1 MALDAASADGEG
13 VAVFFPSAA
22 AFRRWLRTNHR
33 KAQVL
38 LVGFHKKATGRP
50 TMTWPESVDEAL
62 CYGWIDGVRRRH
74 DATSYTIRFTP
85 RRATSKWSA
94 INLARVKV
102 LTAAGRMT
110 AAGLAIHAA
119 RKEPDHAGYSY
130 SLRVVGPFAP
140 VRLRAFKRDGS
151 AWAFFSRQAPS
162 YQKLARHY
170 VESAKQEVTRERRF
184 ARVLAA
190 SRAGRRI

>member
-1 MALDAASADGEG
+1 MAPDETTTDRDGSP
-13 VAVFFPSAA
+13 VFFPSAA

-38 LVGFHKKATGRP
+38 LVGFHRKATGRP
-50 TMTWPESVDEAL
+50 TMTWQESVDEAL
-62 CYGWIDGVRRRH
+62 CYGWIDGVRRSL

-85 RRATSKWSA
+85 RRATSRWSA

-102 LTAAGRMT
+102 LTAEGRMT

-140 VRLRAFKRDGS
+140 KRLRAFRREKA
-151 AWAFFSRQAPS
+151 AWAFFSALAPS

-170 VESAKQEVTRERRF
+170 VESAKQEGTRERRF
-184 ARVLAA
+184 ARVLEA
-190 SRAGRRI
+190 SKAGRRI